1 MQLRSQTRRQTQSTP
16 PASRVT
22 RPINNTSLSP
32 SATVRNTT
40 ADSVSDSISRD
51 QAGHQSHPEPLST
64 SITSAQTYG
73 QEQAFQATHAAETV
87 LGILELLLLIIAE
100 VPLDHRTSL
109 RRVSKTWEAAVNKV
123 GHMLEPLGYG
133 TMVSH
138 QGANMD
144 WLNVHCVP
152 IYPITDQSRRRVLKP
167 NRRAGLCNLR
177 LRRFASTPYS
187 FNSIQQLYLEQ
198 RHRKKLIK
206 HKNEFMT
213 DPPITQALVGLA
225 ILRVPGGIRIGD
237 LLEIPGSVVFGW
249 DLAA

>member
-51 QAGHQSHPEPLST
+51 QADHQSHPEPLST
-64 SITSAQTYG
+64 SITSAQIHG
-73 QEQAFQATHAAETV
+73 QKQAFQATHAAEAV
-87 LGILELLLLIIAE
+87 LGIPELLLLIIDE
-100 VPLDHRTSL
+100 VPLDYRTSI
-109 RRVSKTWEAAVNKV
+109 RRVSKTWETAVNKV
-123 GHMLEPLGYG
+123 GHTLEPLGYG

-138 QGANMD
+138 QGANID

-152 IYPITDQSRRRVLKP
+152 ISPITEQSRRRVLKP

-177 LRRFASTPYS
+177 LRIFVSTPYS

-198 RHRKKLIK
+198 RHRKKFIK

-213 DPPITQALVGLA
+213 DPPITQALVELA
-225 ILRVPGGIRIGD
+225 ILRVPAGIRIGD
-237 LLEIPGSVVFGW
+237 LLGVSGSVWFGCEF
-249 DLAA
+249 AA